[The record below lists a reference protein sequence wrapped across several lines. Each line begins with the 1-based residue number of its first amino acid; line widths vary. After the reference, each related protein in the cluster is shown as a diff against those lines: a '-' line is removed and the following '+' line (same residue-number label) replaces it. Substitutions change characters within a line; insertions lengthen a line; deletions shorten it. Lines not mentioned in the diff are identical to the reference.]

1 MKQGTGVVGEL
12 CKDVFIPKMVKV
24 HQKFDLSYIK
34 TEDIPG
40 VVRAQLDRDII
51 ASKIKPGMTIAITC
65 GSRGVSNTAL
75 IIKTIASYVKEKG
88 AKPFVF
94 PAMGSHG
101 GATPEGQTQIVNG
114 YGVVE
119 DYVGCPIRATM
130 ERNRLVR
137 PMMAALYLLINM
149 LPNRMASSCWAVSKH
164 IPSLSALMK
173 AVS

>member
-34 TEDIPG
+34 PEDIPG

-119 DYVGCPIRATM
+119 ARSVRLWK
-130 ERNRLVR
+130 RNRLVR

-173 AVS
+173 AA